1 MFHVTEN
8 FPAGGPITQVPT
20 SWFNKVAHF
29 LNNLIG
35 DGATVDKSDPPV
47 IRVDADAIAKKLSGT
62 GTPVDGKDSPNVLDT
77 NGASWTWQAGGDNGL
92 ELDCYCR
99 IAPQQSGSAYS
110 VFQRVRMTFSK
121 SGLLVSAELLADRIR
136 LQSRNA

>member
-8 FPAGGPITQVPT
+8 FPAGGPITQVPV

-35 DGATVDKSDPPV
+35 DGATVDKGDPPV
-47 IRVDADAIAKKLSGT
+47 IRVNTAAIVKKLSEV

>member
-1 MFHVTEN
+1 MFHITDN
-8 FPAGGPITQVPT
+8 FQPGAPITQVPV

-35 DGATVDKSDPPV
+35 DGATVDKGDPPV
-47 IRVDADAIAKKLSGT
+47 IRVDANAVAGKLRET
-62 GTPVDGKDSPNVLDT
+62 GTPADGKDSPNVLDT
-77 NGASWTWQAGGDNGL
+77 DGASWTWQAGGVDGL

-99 IAPQQSGSAYS
+99 IAPQQAGSAFS

-121 SGLLVSAELLADRIR
+121 SGLIVSAELLPDRIR
-136 LQSRNA
+136 LRASNS